1 MINSPVAPDLLLFK
15 QKFDAAS
22 EKNQLVLLAG
32 LDVVNDS
39 VAIDFLKSLLPTG
52 EGWPTIVQGKAFQ
65 LLYETP
71 AGKEFLANK
80 FPEGIVPLKSTAGVD
95 YQELQQLLIDRQWQ
109 AADKLT
115 NLKLCELAGPVA
127 LKRQWLY
134 FTDPKSIPVAD
145 LRVIDQLWVIHSEG
159 QFGFSVQREI
169 WVASKKNWDKLW
181 PRIGWKKEL
190 AWTRYPGSF
199 TWDLIAPRGHL
210 PLSNQLRG
218 VRTMAA
224 LMVHPAWDITL

>member
-1 MINSPVAPDLLLFK
+1 MINSPAAPDFLLLK
-15 QKFDAAS
+15 QKFDAAN
-22 EKNQLVLLAG
+22 EKSQLALLAG
-32 LDVVNDS
+32 IDVIDDS
-39 VAIDFLKSLLPTG
+39 ALEFLKSLLPKDG
-52 EGWPTIVQGKAFQ
+52 AWPTIIQGKVFQ
-65 LLYETP
+65 LLYENP
-71 AGKEFLANK
+71 VGKEFLAAY
-80 FPEGIVPLKSTAGVD
+80 FPAGIVPLKSTAGVD
-95 YQELQQLLIDRQWQ
+95 YQELQQLLVDRQWQ

-127 LKRQWLY
+127 LQRQWLY

-145 LRVIDQLWVIHSEG
+145 LQVIDRLWVVHSEG

-169 WVASKKNWDKLW
+169 WVASKKNWDKFW
-181 PRIGWKKEL
+181 PKIGWKKEL

-199 TWDLIAPRGHL
+199 TWDLAAPRGHL

-224 LMVHPAWDITL
+224 LMVHPAWDNTL